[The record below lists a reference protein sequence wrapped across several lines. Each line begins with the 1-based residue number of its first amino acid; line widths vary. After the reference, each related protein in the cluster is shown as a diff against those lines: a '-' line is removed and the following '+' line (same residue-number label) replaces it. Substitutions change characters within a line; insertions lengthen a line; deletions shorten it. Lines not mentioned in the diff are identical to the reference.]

1 MNLPVAFLQNLGTPE
16 LLLILLLILVLFG
29 ARRLPDL
36 ARALGR
42 SLGEFKKGRE
52 EGGRA
57 DSRSGT
63 AGTAPGERPGESGAA
78 PAQDGFSI
86 TEKHNKQGEQ

>member
-1 MNLPVAFLQNLGTPE
+1 MTEMNLPVAFLQNLGTPE
-16 LLLILLLILVLFG
+16 LLLILLLILLLFG

-52 EGGRA
+52 EG
-57 DSRSGT
+57 
-63 AGTAPGERPGESGAA
+63 SGADDKHGT
-78 PAQDGFSI
+78 DGKPGTDS
-86 TEKHNKQGEQ
+86 TDHAGR

>member
-1 MNLPVAFLQNLGTPE
+1 MNLPAAFLQNLGTTE
-16 LLLILLLILVLFG
+16 LLLILLLILLLFG

-52 EGGRA
+52 EG
-57 DSRSGT
+57 
-63 AGTAPGERPGESGAA
+63 AA
-78 PAQDGFSI
+78 PDG
-86 TEKHNKQGEQ
+86 KPGADGKLGADGKPGPDHAKR